1 MAQSK
6 SSNQWMQEHFSDEY
20 VKKAKALGYRSRA
33 TFKLIEIIE
42 KDKLIQS
49 GMNVVD
55 LGAAPGGW
63 SEYVRKIVGKKQ
75 KVVALD
81 ILEIDPI
88 EGVDFIQGDFRD
100 NEVYEQLN
108 KVLNG
113 APIDVVISDMA
124 PNLSGNKAIDQPSA
138 MYLCELALETAQ
150 AILVKDGAFLVKVFQ
165 GEGFEAFKKQ
175 VDASFAKVIIRKPKS
190 SRARSNE
197 VYILAKGFKKY
208 K

>member
-33 TFKLIEIIE
+33 TFKLIEMIE
-42 KDKLIQS
+42 KDKFIQP

-81 ILEIDPI
+81 ILDIDPI

-108 KVLNG
+108 KVLDG

-165 GEGFEAFKKQ
+165 GGGFEAFKKQ
-175 VDASFAKVIIRKPKS
+175 VDASFVKVIIRKPKS

-197 VYILAKGFKKY
+197 VYILAKGFKK
-208 K
+208 

>member
-1 MAQSK
+1 
-6 SSNQWMQEHFSDEY
+6 MQEHVNDEY

-42 KDKLIQS
+42 KDKLIQA

-63 SEYVRKIVGKKQ
+63 SEYVRGIVGKKH
-75 KVVALD
+75 KVIALD
-81 ILEIDPI
+81 ILDIDPI

-108 KVLNG
+108 TILDG
-113 APIDVVISDMA
+113 APIDVVLSDMA
-124 PNLSGNKAIDQPSA
+124 PNLSGNKAIDQPGA

-150 AILVKDGAFLVKVFQ
+150 AILVEGGSFLVKVFQ
-165 GEGFEAFKKQ
+165 GAGFEQYKKQ
-175 VDASFAKVIIRKPKS
+175 VTDSFAKVQIRKPKS

-197 VYILAKGFKKY
+197 VYILAKGFKKQ
-208 K
+208 

>member
-1 MAQSK
+1 MARSK
-6 SSNQWMQEHFSDEY
+6 SSNQWMQEHINDEY

-42 KDKLIQS
+42 KDKLIQT

-63 SEYVRKIVGKKQ
+63 SEYVRGIVGKKH
-75 KVVALD
+75 KVIALD
-81 ILEIDPI
+81 ILDIDPI
-88 EGVDFIQGDFRD
+88 EGVDFIQGDFKD

-108 KVLNG
+108 AILDG
-113 APIDVVISDMA
+113 APIDVVLSDMA

-150 AILVKDGAFLVKVFQ
+150 AILVEGGSFLVKVFQ
-165 GEGFEAFKKQ
+165 GAGFEQYKKQ
-175 VDASFAKVIIRKPKS
+175 VTDSFVKVQIRKPKS

-197 VYILAKGFKKY
+197 VYILAKGFKK
-208 K
+208 

>member
-1 MAQSK
+1 MARSK
-6 SSNQWMQEHFSDEY
+6 SSNDWMQEHVNDEY

-33 TFKLIEIIE
+33 TFKLVEIVE

-63 SEYVRKIVGKKQ
+63 SEYARKIVGKKQ
-75 KVVALD
+75 RVIALD
-81 ILEIDPI
+81 ILDIDPI
-88 EGVDFIQGDFRD
+88 AGVDFIQGDFRE

-108 KVLNG
+108 SLLKG
-113 APIDVVISDMA
+113 APIHVVLSDMA

-138 MYLCELALETAQ
+138 MYLCELALETAEN
-150 AILVKDGAFLVKVFQ
+150 ILVEGGDFLVKVFQ
-165 GEGFEAFKKQ
+165 GAGFEAYKKQ
-175 VDASFAKVIIRKPKS
+175 VEASFSKVIIRKPKS
-190 SRARSNE
+190 SRPRSNE
-197 VYILAKGFKKY
+197 VYILGKGFKK

>member
-1 MAQSK
+1 MARSK
-6 SSNQWMQEHFSDEY
+6 SSNQWMQEHINDEY

-42 KDKLIQS
+42 KDKLIQT

-63 SEYVRKIVGKKQ
+63 SEYVRGIVGKKH
-75 KVVALD
+75 KVIALD
-81 ILEIDPI
+81 VLDIDPI
-88 EGVDFIQGDFRD
+88 EGVDFIQGDFKD

-108 KVLNG
+108 AILDG
-113 APIDVVISDMA
+113 APIDVVLSDMA
-124 PNLSGNKAIDQPSA
+124 PNLSGNKAIDQPGA

-150 AILVKDGAFLVKVFQ
+150 AILVEGGSFLVKVFQ
-165 GEGFEAFKKQ
+165 GAGFEQYKKQ
-175 VDASFAKVIIRKPKS
+175 VTDSFVKVQIRKPKS

-197 VYILAKGFKKY
+197 VYILAKGFKKQ
-208 K
+208 

>member
-1 MAQSK
+1 MARSK
-6 SSNQWMQEHFSDEY
+6 SSNQWMQEHLNDEY

-63 SEYVRKIVGKKQ
+63 SEHVRSIVGKKQ
-75 KVVALD
+75 KVIALD
-81 ILEIDPI
+81 ILDIDPI
-88 EGVDFIQGDFRD
+88 EGVDFIQGDFRE

-108 KVLNG
+108 KILDG
-113 APIDVVISDMA
+113 APIDVVLSDMA
-124 PNLSGNKAIDQPSA
+124 PNLSGNKAIDQPGT

-150 AILVKDGAFLVKVFQ
+150 AILVEGGSFLVKVFQ
-165 GEGFEAFKKQ
+165 GAGFEEYKKQ
-175 VDASFAKVIIRKPKS
+175 VAGSFEKVLIRKPKS

-197 VYILAKGFKKY
+197 VYILGKGFKN
-208 K
+208 

>member
-1 MAQSK
+1 MARSK
-6 SSNQWMQEHFSDEY
+6 SSNQWMQEHLNDEY

-63 SEYVRKIVGKKQ
+63 SEYVRNIVGKKQ
-75 KVVALD
+75 KVIALD
-81 ILEIDPI
+81 ILDIDPI
-88 EGVDFIQGDFRD
+88 EGVDFIQGDFRE

-108 KVLNG
+108 EILDG
-113 APIDVVISDMA
+113 APIDVVLSDMA
-124 PNLSGNKAIDQPSA
+124 PNLSGNKAIDQPGA

-150 AILVKDGAFLVKVFQ
+150 AILVEGGSFLVKVFQ
-165 GEGFEAFKKQ
+165 GAGFEEYKKQ
-175 VDASFAKVIIRKPKS
+175 VANSFDKVLIRKPKS

-197 VYILAKGFKKY
+197 VYILGKGFKK
-208 K
+208 

>member
-1 MAQSK
+1 
-6 SSNQWMQEHFSDEY
+6 MQEHINDEY

-42 KDKLIQS
+42 KDKLIQT

-63 SEYVRKIVGKKQ
+63 SEYVRGIVGKKH
-75 KVVALD
+75 KVIALD
-81 ILEIDPI
+81 VLDIDPI

-108 KVLNG
+108 TILDG
-113 APIDVVISDMA
+113 APIDVVLSDMA
-124 PNLSGNKAIDQPSA
+124 PNLSGNKAIDQPGA

-150 AILVKDGAFLVKVFQ
+150 AILVEGGSFLVKVFQ
-165 GEGFEAFKKQ
+165 GAGFEQYKKQ
-175 VDASFAKVIIRKPKS
+175 VTDSFVKVQIRKPKS

-197 VYILAKGFKKY
+197 VYILAKGFKKQ
-208 K
+208 

>member
-42 KDKLIQS
+42 KDKFIQS

-81 ILEIDPI
+81 ILDIDPI

-108 KVLNG
+108 RVLDG

-150 AILVKDGAFLVKVFQ
+150 AILVKEGAFLVKVFQ
-165 GEGFEAFKKQ
+165 GVGFEAFKKQ

-197 VYILAKGFKKY
+197 VYILARGFKK
-208 K
+208 

>member
-1 MAQSK
+1 
-6 SSNQWMQEHFSDEY
+6 MQEHFSDEY

-197 VYILAKGFKKY
+197 VYILAKGFKFVS
-208 K
+208 

>member
-1 MAQSK
+1 
-6 SSNQWMQEHFSDEY
+6 MQEHLNDEY
-20 VKKAKALGYRSRA
+20 VKKAQALGYRSRA

-63 SEYVRKIVGKKQ
+63 SEYVRNIVGKKQ
-75 KVVALD
+75 KVIALD
-81 ILEIDPI
+81 ILDIEPI
-88 EGVDFIQGDFRD
+88 EGVDFIQGDFRE

-108 KVLNG
+108 KILEG
-113 APIDVVISDMA
+113 APIDVVLSDMA
-124 PNLSGNKAIDQPSA
+124 PNLSGNKAIDQPGA

-150 AILVKDGAFLVKVFQ
+150 AILVEGGSFLVKVFQ
-165 GEGFEAFKKQ
+165 GVGFEEYKKQ
-175 VDASFAKVIIRKPKS
+175 VANSFDKVLIRKPKS

-197 VYILAKGFKKY
+197 VYILGKGFKK
-208 K
+208 

>member
-1 MAQSK
+1 
-6 SSNQWMQEHFSDEY
+6 MQEHLNDEY

-42 KDKLIQS
+42 KDKLVQT

-63 SEYVRKIVGKKQ
+63 SEYVRGIVGKKQ

-81 ILEIDPI
+81 ILDIDPI
-88 EGVDFIQGDFRD
+88 AGVDFIQGDFRD

-108 KVLNG
+108 EVLQG
-113 APIDVVISDMA
+113 APIDVVLSDMA
-124 PNLSGNKAIDQPSA
+124 PNLSGNKAIDQPGA

-150 AILVKDGAFLVKVFQ
+150 TILVAGGSFLVKVFQ
-165 GEGFEAFKKQ
+165 GAGFEEYKKQ
-175 VDASFAKVIIRKPKS
+175 VAGSFDKVLIRKPKS

-197 VYILAKGFKKY
+197 VYILAKGFKK
-208 K
+208 

>member
-1 MAQSK
+1 
-6 SSNQWMQEHFSDEY
+6 MQEHFSDEY

-42 KDKLIQS
+42 KDKFIQS

-81 ILEIDPI
+81 ILDIEPI

-108 KVLNG
+108 RVLEG
-113 APIDVVISDMA
+113 ASIDVVISDMA

-150 AILVKDGAFLVKVFQ
+150 AILVKNGSFLVKVFQ
-165 GEGFEAFKKQ
+165 GAGFDAFKKQ
-175 VDASFAKVIIRKPKS
+175 VDASFVKVIIRKPKS

-197 VYILAKGFKKY
+197 VYILAKGFKK
-208 K
+208 

>member
-1 MAQSK
+1 
-6 SSNQWMQEHFSDEY
+6 MQEHFSDEY

-42 KDKLIQS
+42 KDKFIQS

-63 SEYVRKIVGKKQ
+63 SEYVRKIIGKKQ

-81 ILEIDPI
+81 ILDIDPI

-108 KVLNG
+108 RVLDG

-150 AILVKDGAFLVKVFQ
+150 AILVKEGAFLVKVFQ
-165 GEGFEAFKKQ
+165 GVGFEAFKKQ

-197 VYILAKGFKKY
+197 VYILARGFKK
-208 K
+208 

>member
-1 MAQSK
+1 MARSK
-6 SSNQWMQEHFSDEY
+6 SSNDWMQEHVNDEY

-33 TFKLIEIIE
+33 TFKLVEIVE

-63 SEYVRKIVGKKQ
+63 SEYARKIVGKKQ
-75 KVVALD
+75 RVIALD
-81 ILEIDPI
+81 ILDIDPI
-88 EGVDFIQGDFRD
+88 AGVDFIQGDFRE

-108 KVLNG
+108 SLLEG
-113 APIDVVISDMA
+113 APIHVVLSDMA

-138 MYLCELALETAQ
+138 MYLCELALETAEN
-150 AILVKDGAFLVKVFQ
+150 ILVEGGDFLVKVFQ
-165 GEGFEAFKKQ
+165 GAGFEAYKKQ
-175 VDASFAKVIIRKPKS
+175 VEASFAKVIIRKPKS
-190 SRARSNE
+190 SRPRSNE
-197 VYILAKGFKKY
+197 VYILGKGFKK